1 MRAGLLR
8 QGEDALLNPGEI
20 GGVPAGVAVGV
31 EGQGPGDGVPF
42 VQGGQGVP
50 DGGALQGVGG
60 LDGVQ
65 GRVGQLSKARA
76 WLPVAA
82 VLFLLA
88 SRRAGSAWSQAWN
101 PWSKGASA
109 PWT

>member
-1 MRAGLLR
+1 MLDTVFLRAGLLR

-50 DGGALQGVGG
+50 EDVYKRQ
-60 LDGVQ
+60 
-65 GRVGQLSKARA
+65 
-76 WLPVAA
+76 
-82 VLFLLA
+82 
-88 SRRAGSAWSQAWN
+88 
-101 PWSKGASA
+101 
-109 PWT
+109 T